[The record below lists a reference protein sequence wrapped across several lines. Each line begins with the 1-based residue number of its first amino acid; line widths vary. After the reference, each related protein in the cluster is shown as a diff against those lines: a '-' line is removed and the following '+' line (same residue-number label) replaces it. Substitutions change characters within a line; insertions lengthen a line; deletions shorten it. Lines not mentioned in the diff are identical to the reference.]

1 MDVKF
6 INPFLYGTNEVMEKM
21 AFISP
26 VAGKPFAKSSDAA
39 CGDISGIIGMTGDAT
54 GSLALS
60 FTESC
65 ILGICE
71 KMLGE
76 KHTEINRSVLDTV
89 GELTNMISGASRKL
103 MEKDDLK
110 VIAAIP
116 TIVYGRA
123 HTIHH
128 VVKGPSIV
136 IPFSTECGDFVI
148 DVCLKSNLKPK
159 EEEIPHQPA
168 EKKASDPKAFNPA
181 IFGRPSASQAGP
193 DTSKQQDVPSA
204 FEKKTF
210 DPKAHNPAVFG
221 RPSMPKAG
229 PDILQQQIEKDLAKT
244 VPPEHKT
251 AAERIE
257 FLRKTLAETN
267 ATRDA
272 IMKQMKE
279 QPFMEF
285 TQRTRYKKALPAY
298 DAKIKRLKLDISAA
312 ETILNMSKEDLEN
325 PVIKPHFQHYPSTS
339 GPKKPDPP
347 K

>member
-21 AFISP
+21 AFLSP
-26 VAGKPFAKSSDAA
+26 AAGKPFAKVTETA

-60 FTESC
+60 FTEAC

-76 KHTEINRSVLDTV
+76 KHVEINRSVLDTV
-89 GELTNMISGASRKL
+89 GELTNMISGAARKL
-103 MEKDDLK
+103 MEKDNLK

-123 HTIHH
+123 HTIQH
-128 VVKGPSIV
+128 VIKGPSIV
-136 IPFSTECGDFVI
+136 IPFSTEYGQFVI

-159 EEEIPHQPA
+159 EEEIPKATPSTA
-168 EKKASDPKAFNPA
+168 EKKP
-181 IFGRPSASQAGP
+181 
-193 DTSKQQDVPSA
+193 
-204 FEKKTF
+204 F
-210 DPKAHNPAVFG
+210 DPKAYNPAVFG
-221 RPSMPKAG
+221 RPTLPKAG
-229 PDILQQQIEKDLAKT
+229 PDILQQQIEKDLSKT
-244 VPPEHKT
+244 VAPEHIS

-257 FLRKTLAETN
+257 FLRKTLSETN
-267 ATRDA
+267 ATRNA
-272 IMKQMKE
+272 ILKQLKD
-279 QPFMEF
+279 QPFMEYS
-285 TQRTRYKKALPAY
+285 QRMRYKKALPAY

-312 ETILNMSKEDLEN
+312 ETILNMSKDDLEN
-325 PVIKPHFQHYPSTS
+325 PTIKPHFQHYPNTS
-339 GPKKPDPP
+339 GPKKPDSG